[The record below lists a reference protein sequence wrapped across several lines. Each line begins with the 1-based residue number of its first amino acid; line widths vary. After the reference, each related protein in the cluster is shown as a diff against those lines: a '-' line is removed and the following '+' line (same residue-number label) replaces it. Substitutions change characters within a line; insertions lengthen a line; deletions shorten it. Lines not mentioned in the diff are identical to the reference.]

1 MVWSFFTW
9 ISKEI
14 LKWDSKALLS
24 LPFLRASL
32 SFQRP
37 MVRSLKIPNLSNF
50 VDERIKV
57 FSGGGGFWSKIEVK
71 LTKNPALEPIE

>member
-57 FSGGGGFWSKIEVK
+57 ISGGVLVENLGEIDEKSCFRAYRV
-71 LTKNPALEPIE
+71 N